1 MIGSMSELKR
11 YISVDIETSGP
22 NPHDYSLLSIG
33 ACTLVTPRQ
42 TFYIELIPTSD
53 QATIE
58 AMAVN
63 QLSLQK
69 LARQGLAPEEG
80 MRQFEDWLAQV
91 VLDQSPIFLAFNAP
105 FDWMFVNDYFHRFR
119 GYNPFGHTAIDI
131 KSFYMATGG
140 VTWSQTSM
148 DHIAR
153 RYLGDRSLSHHAL
166 QDAIDQADIFL
177 QMLLEAGFE
186 DDPKT

>member
-1 MIGSMSELKR
+1 MIGLMSELQR

-22 NPHDYSLLSIG
+22 NPHDYSVLSIG
-33 ACTLVTPRQ
+33 ACTLPKPRK

-53 QATIE
+53 QATVE

-63 QLSLQK
+63 RLSLQK
-69 LARQGLAPEEG
+69 LAHQGLAPEKG
-80 MRQFEDWLAQV
+80 MRQFENWLAQV
-91 VLDQSPIFLAFNAP
+91 VLEQSPIFLAFNAP

-119 GYNPFGHTAIDI
+119 GHNPFGHTAIDI
-131 KSFYMATGG
+131 KSFYMAIAG

-148 DHIAR
+148 DYIAR
-153 RYLGDRSLSHHAL
+153 RYLGDRHLSHHAL

-177 QMLLEAGFE
+177 KMLLEAGFE
-186 DDPKT
+186 DDYKS